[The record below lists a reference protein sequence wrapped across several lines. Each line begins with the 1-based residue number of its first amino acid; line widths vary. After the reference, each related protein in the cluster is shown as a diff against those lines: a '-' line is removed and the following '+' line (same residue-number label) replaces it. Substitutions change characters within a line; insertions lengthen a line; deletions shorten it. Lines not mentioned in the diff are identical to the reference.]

1 MKFICKKYMAVYE
14 IKLDNYANMI
24 NLKRHY
30 LNTKNNRI
38 GG

>member
-1 MKFICKKYMAVYE
+1 MKFICKKCMVVYE
-14 IKLDNYANMI
+14 IKLDDYADMI
-24 NLKRHY
+24 NLKRYY